1 MLEEVKK
8 ELLDK
13 SSNIPI
19 HHQLYSHIKEKIENG
34 DFKENTIIPS
44 EQELQDIFKVSRIT
58 VRRAISDL
66 SHDGY
71 LLKKRGIG
79 TIVLPKK
86 RNRDLSRFESFTSN
100 AVKKGERPSSV
111 VLECKRVQAN
121 VKVANMLNLKIGEY
135 VYLLKRLRL
144 INGKIIAIHNSY
156 ISAKLGF
163 EINTDDFDSDTSLYD
178 FLKKNNIKLDNADE
192 TCEAKIPE
200 PDVRRDLY
208 MEEHEPILYRERVTY
223 SDKNT
228 PVEYSEN
235 SYIAKRYKY
244 NIHISNITD

>member
-1 MLEEVKK
+1 MQD
-8 ELLDK
+8 ELLNK
-13 SSNIPI
+13 NSNIPI
-19 HHQLYSHIKEKIENG
+19 HHQLYSYIKEKIENG

-44 EQELQDIFKVSRIT
+44 EQELQDMFHVSRIT

-71 LLKKRGIG
+71 LLKKRGVG

-100 AVKKGERPSSV
+100 AIKKGERPSSV
-111 VLECKRVQAN
+111 ILECKTVQAN
-121 VKVANMLNLKIGEY
+121 VKVAKMLNLEIGEN

-144 INGKIIAIHNSY
+144 INGKIIAIHNSH
-156 ISAKLGF
+156 ISSRLGL
-163 EINTDDFDSDTSLYD
+163 EIKPEDFDSDTSLYD
-178 FLKKNNIKLDNADE
+178 FLEGHNIKLDNADE

-200 PDVRRDLY
+200 PEVRRDLY
-208 MEEHEPILYRERVTY
+208 IEEHEPVLYRERVTY
-223 SDKNT
+223 SDKNI

-244 NIHISNITD
+244 NIHISKITDRR